1 MAYIK
6 FLVWGIVVFS
16 FGAFS
21 KPSCDKVLEKLFN
34 EALASGKAR
43 SSMKEIPME
52 LRPLVRKIVKSGT
65 RTREQHKALA
75 DAIVD
80 YLSKNGVATRLEN
93 QFPDFDIIVESVSK
107 DSPFTWA
114 KNVPDRLSE
123 KFGLKV
129 LGVFNTD
136 TILNPYTPGFKG
148 GSAQYRTYYY
158 EKKGALVYSAKALM
172 GKQFHASAEGHEAI
186 HALTANGST
195 PQIII
200 RPQSS
205 KLDGKIGADLYGREF
220 SSDEIHSAYPFSV
233 RTSLRGIEP
242 GKKTEK
248 ETADALGEIRMTQV
262 RNALLQGLF
271 ETAEPAY
278 LAALKPG
285 AITKKTIREGGGGR
299 GDRFLQIKVGDES
312 VTFSFQSE
320 QVNRWKLKQDPKAS
334 KKRDWSK
341 DPKTVRAMIERD
353 YLASKKAS
361 AESDW
366 LVQNLTGDKP
376 AFRSYRE
383 ATKKLQELREKGEL

>member
-1 MAYIK
+1 MS
-6 FLVWGIVVFS
+6 FLQNS
-16 FGAFS
+16 FFLLLLIAS
-21 KPSCDKVLEKLFN
+21 PLLAKPSCDKVLEKLFK
-34 EALASGKAR
+34 EAVASGKAR
-43 SSMKEIPME
+43 SSMKEIPLE
-52 LRPLVRKIVKSGT
+52 LRPLIRKIVKSGT

-75 DAIVD
+75 DALAE
-80 YLSKNGVATRLEN
+80 YLSKNGVKTRLEN
-93 QFPDFDIIVESVSK
+93 QYPGFDLVVESVSK

-114 KNVPDRLSE
+114 KNVPAKLSE
-123 KFGLKV
+123 RFDYKME
-129 LGVFNTD
+129 GVFNTD

-148 GSAQYRTYYY
+148 GSAQFRTYYS
-158 EKKGALVYSAKALM
+158 EKKGQLVYSAKSLM
-172 GKQFHASAEGHEAI
+172 NQRFYASGDGHEAI
-186 HALTANGST
+186 HARTVSDST

-200 RPQSS
+200 QPQSS

-248 ETADALGEIRMTQV
+248 ETSDALGEIKMTQV

-278 LAALKPG
+278 LEALKPG
-285 AITKKTIREGGGGR
+285 AITKKTIRDWGAR
-299 GDRFLQIKVGDES
+299 NHDRSVQLQVGDES

-320 QVNRWKLKQDPKAS
+320 QVNRWKLEQDPKAS
-334 KKRDWSK
+334 KERDWSK

-353 YLASKKAS
+353 YLASKKATE
-361 AESDW
+361 ESNW
-366 LVQNLTGDKP
+366 LVQNLTGEKP
-376 AFRSYRE
+376 AFESYRE